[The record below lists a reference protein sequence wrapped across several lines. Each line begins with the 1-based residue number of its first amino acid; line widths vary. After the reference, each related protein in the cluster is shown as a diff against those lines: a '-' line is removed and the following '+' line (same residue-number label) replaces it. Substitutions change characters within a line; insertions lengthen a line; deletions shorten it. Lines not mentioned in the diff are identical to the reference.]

1 MYCFSNCKRLK
12 SVIIP
17 STVTEISQGLF
28 ENCVSLNNVNLTE
41 GLTIIHKS
49 AFNNCTA
56 LEGVRIPSTVT
67 EIRSYAFSNCSSLEN
82 IAFPD
87 KIENLDI
94 GVLSGCTALT
104 SVVIGSRVNTINYY
118 CFSNC
123 TSLKSITIPSSVAT
137 IILNAFDGCTSL
149 EEFLVSSGNQRFSSD
164 DGVLYSK
171 DKTTL
176 IRYPLGKKESVFT
189 VPISTSK
196 IGEKAF
202 SQVVGTRRVV
212 LLSSIKAIPA
222 EAFRYSEIQIVD
234 IPSSVLTMGE
244 YAFDSCSKMEY
255 IVLPPRMKSLPN
267 NAFSNCTA
275 LKRVELSDTITEIGD
290 YCFKYCRSLKSID
303 LNMVKKIGKESF
315 GNIGLT
321 EVVFPETITYIGAG
335 AFVNNNKAKY
345 IFHNGIEKIDSYAIG
360 YETENG
366 LYKRRSPFNK
376 IYGFKDSVAE
386 KYAKDNNISF
396 IAIDNKYFA
405 TVEEPPKADVEIE
418 PIPVPK
424 ISATKLSLKAG
435 YSRTLKVTNGKVK
448 EWRTSN
454 KNVVKVASGKVTAI
468 RKGTATVTAI
478 LTSGKK
484 LYCKITVTTSP
495 TLNRTSVIL
504 KPKQSY
510 TLKITGKVGTAK
522 FSTTNSKVAGVY
534 QSGRI
539 LAKRKGA
546 AYITVKTNG
555 ITLKC
560 KVIVK

>member
-1 MYCFSNCKRLK
+1 MNKLNFESCKR
-12 SVIIP
+12 
-17 STVTEISQGLF
+17 EIDSIKLSQEEKNELIAMLSKADVNSNVVEFSDVKKQKFPYKKLIAVASLLVLLF
-28 ENCVSLNNVNLTE
+28 
-41 GLTIIHKS
+41 
-49 AFNNCTA
+49 
-56 LEGVRIPSTVT
+56 
-67 EIRSYAFSNCSSLEN
+67 
-82 IAFPD
+82 
-87 KIENLDI
+87 
-94 GVLSGCTALT
+94 T
-104 SVVIGSRVNTINYY
+104 SV
-118 CFSNC
+118 
-123 TSLKSITIPSSVAT
+123 
-137 IILNAFDGCTSL
+137 
-149 EEFLVSSGNQRFSSD
+149 FLVNNSS
-164 DGVLYSK
+164 
-171 DKTTL
+171 
-176 IRYPLGKKESVFT
+176 KE
-189 VPISTSK
+189 
-196 IGEKAF
+196 
-202 SQVVGTRRVV
+202 
-212 LLSSIKAIPA
+212 
-222 EAFRYSEIQIVD
+222 
-234 IPSSVLTMGE
+234 
-244 YAFDSCSKMEY
+244 
-255 IVLPPRMKSLPN
+255 
-267 NAFSNCTA
+267 
-275 LKRVELSDTITEIGD
+275 
-290 YCFKYCRSLKSID
+290 
-303 LNMVKKIGKESF
+303 
-315 GNIGLT
+315 
-321 EVVFPETITYIGAG
+321 
-335 AFVNNNKAKY
+335 
-345 IFHNGIEKIDSYAIG
+345 
-360 YETENG
+360 
-366 LYKRRSPFNK
+366 
-376 IYGFKDSVAE
+376 E